1 MRRGSVLILLVAA
14 VLFMA
19 VPIALA
25 YTAVVGQVNDAYGD
39 AWTHGGTVDC
49 VQDSNGISVGSGT
62 INPDGSWSIPVGSP
76 SKLTCTIDPAAVP
89 GGGDPDPYV
98 CNVPPAGGGGVQVY
112 SCEPGDTNTGPN
124 AVSLSSFTGAGLP
137 LGAGA
142 LAAVSALVGSALV
155 WRRRR

>member
-14 VLFMA
+14 MLFMA

-39 AWTHGGTVDC
+39 PWTHGGTIDC
-49 VQDSNGISVGSGT
+49 VQDSTGISVGSGT
-62 INPDGSWSIPVGSP
+62 INPDGSWSIPIASP
-76 SKLTCTIDPAAVP
+76 SKLTCTIDPAAVS

-98 CNVPPAGGGGVQVY
+98 CYVTADGGGGVRVFD
-112 SCEPGDTNTGPN
+112 CGAGDTNTGPN
-124 AVSLSSFTGAGLP
+124 AVSLLSFTGAGLP

-142 LAAVSALVGSALV
+142 VAAVSALAGLSLV